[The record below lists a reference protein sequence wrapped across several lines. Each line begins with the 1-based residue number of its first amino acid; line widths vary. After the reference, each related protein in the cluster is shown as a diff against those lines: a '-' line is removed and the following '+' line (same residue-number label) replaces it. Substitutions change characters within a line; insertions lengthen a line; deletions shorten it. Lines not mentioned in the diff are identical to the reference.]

1 MRNDDKG
8 RGQRGP
14 RVKFP
19 DEAVA
24 LSLPIE
30 VAVSLYFAEGVA
42 VGTRGQGSP
51 EVKEGRS
58 RLDIR
63 QYVLSPRQQ
72 ANVRINKVSGT
83 TGCT

>member
-1 MRNDDKG
+1 MRDDDKG
-8 RGQRGP
+8 RGQRRP

-42 VGTRGQGSP
+42 VGRRGQGSP
-51 EVKEGRS
+51 EVKEGR
-58 RLDIR
+58 
-63 QYVLSPRQQ
+63 
-72 ANVRINKVSGT
+72 
-83 TGCT
+83 